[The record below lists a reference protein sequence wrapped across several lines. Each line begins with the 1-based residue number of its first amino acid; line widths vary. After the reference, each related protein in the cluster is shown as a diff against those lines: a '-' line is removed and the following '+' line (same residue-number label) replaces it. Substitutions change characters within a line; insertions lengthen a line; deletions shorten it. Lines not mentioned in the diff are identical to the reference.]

1 MNRRHISLAALIALL
16 TLLVAACAGAASL
29 PTVGGPIDAGN
40 RLGDV
45 PVAGPVAAP
54 TAAPNPGSGNGSSA
68 NAIPDQQL
76 IVYTGSLAL
85 EVADVDASVSQAET
99 LIKNLGGHV
108 ASSTASDTGKGK
120 SASVTYRIP
129 AEHWAEAVD
138 GLKGLATRVV
148 NEDTSSEDVT
158 AQVVDLDARL
168 SNLRSTESALQG
180 IMTRATTIT
189 DVLKVQSELTSVR
202 GDIESLTA
210 QRDLLA
216 NRAALAT
223 LQVGFNTPPIA
234 EVTVASTGWDLGKE
248 VDGALAALVR
258 LVQGVASL
266 LIWLVIVAVPIFLP
280 IIVVI
285 WIVSRL
291 YVRWRRTH
299 PAATAAAPAGP
310 WPPAM

>member
-1 MNRRHISLAALIALL
+1 LLIG
-16 TLLVAACAGAASL
+16 ACAGAASL
-29 PTVGGPIDAGN
+29 PVDRPT
-40 RLGDV
+40 GDGEF
-45 PVAGPVAAP
+45 PYPTAGPTSAP
-54 TAAPNPGSGNGSSA
+54 QGNGNSDG
-68 NAIPDQQL
+68 NGIVDQQQL
-76 IVYTGSLAL
+76 IVYTGSLDL
-85 EVADVDASVSQAET
+85 EVADIDTSVSQAET

-108 ASSTASDTGKGK
+108 ASSRASDAGKGK

-129 AEHWAEAVD
+129 AEHWTDAVD

-168 SNLRSTESALQG
+168 SNLRSTEAALQG

-223 LQVGFNTPPIA
+223 LEVGFNTPPVA
-234 EVTVASTGWDLGKE
+234 EVTQASSGWDLGKE

-258 LVQGVASL
+258 LVQGVVSL
-266 LIWLVIVAVPIFLP
+266 GIWLVIVAVPIFLP

-285 WIVSRL
+285 WIINRL

-299 PAATAAAPAGP
+299 PAAAPALPGGP
-310 WPPAM
+310 WPPSM